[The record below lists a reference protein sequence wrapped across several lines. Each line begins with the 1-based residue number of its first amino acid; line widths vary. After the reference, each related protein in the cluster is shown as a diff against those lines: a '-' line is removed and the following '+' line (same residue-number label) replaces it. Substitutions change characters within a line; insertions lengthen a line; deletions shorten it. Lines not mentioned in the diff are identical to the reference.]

1 MGKTLRD
8 IHKNNS
14 YARIVLT
21 ELRFNINEEKSV
33 LTPTKKLKTFTS
45 KMTVSPTENS

>member
-14 YARIVLT
+14 YAKAVLT
-21 ELRFNINEEKSV
+21 ELRFNINEGKSV
-33 LTPTKKLKTFTS
+33 LTPTKNS
-45 KMTVSPTENS
+45 KPLLQK